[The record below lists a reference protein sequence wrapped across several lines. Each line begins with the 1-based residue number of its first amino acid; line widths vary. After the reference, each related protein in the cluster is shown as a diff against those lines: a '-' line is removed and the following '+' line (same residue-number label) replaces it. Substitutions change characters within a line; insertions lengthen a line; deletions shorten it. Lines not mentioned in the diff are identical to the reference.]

1 MLGYGYGY
9 GEWRKITDNRNNLG
23 GEDSRALLLFS
34 LYSNRT
40 WSDTQKPR
48 LWPFDL

>member
-1 MLGYGYGY
+1 MLGYGYGYGY

-23 GEDSRALLLFS
+23 GEDSQALLFFS

-40 WSDTQKPR
+40 WI
-48 LWPFDL
+48 